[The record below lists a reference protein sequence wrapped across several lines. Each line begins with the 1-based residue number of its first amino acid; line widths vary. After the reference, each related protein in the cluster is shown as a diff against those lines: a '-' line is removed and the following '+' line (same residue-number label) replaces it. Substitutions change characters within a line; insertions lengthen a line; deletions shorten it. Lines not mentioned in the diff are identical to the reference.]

1 MKIEVSKLKKGD
13 QYFNQKEG
21 WVEVD
26 HVEYDN
32 GLFKIWSSDG
42 EFLRVGG
49 DGTDIDGDDKWNITQ
64 VRIAGVYRPTNIQE
78 QDMVNSPSHYQLVN
92 GLEVKDIRKAI
103 FDKIPMGKLSYH
115 QADCYSRAW
124 EYLTRACFKHE
135 SPLED
140 LQKAQTYLTWLI
152 EDMSDKPLSNTKTID
167 KSDIHGSLAATTEN
181 GEAQ

>member
-1 MKIEVSKLKKGD
+1 MIDVSVLKKGD
-13 QYFNQKEG
+13 QYYNQEEG
-21 WVEVD
+21 WVVVD
-26 HVEYDN
+26 HVEYYDDDWVVWAE
-32 GLFKIWSSDG
+32 L
-42 EFLRVGG
+42 GG
-49 DGTDIDGDDKWNITQ
+49 YIKVDTQGRYVDGDDEWSITQ
-64 VRIAGVYRPTNIQE
+64 VKIADENQPA

-152 EDMSDKPLSNTKTID
+152 EDLSLSDKPLSNTKPID
-167 KSDIHGSLAATTEN
+167 KSDIHGSLATPTQN
-181 GEAQ
+181 GEI

>member
-1 MKIEVSKLKKGD
+1 MIDVSKLKKGD
-13 QYFNQKEG
+13 QYYNQKEG
-21 WVEVD
+21 WVVVD
-26 HVEYDN
+26 HVEFEDP
-32 GLFKIWSSDG
+32 LFKIWTSASYGYIRVTQNGSDPQ
-42 EFLRVGG
+42 
-49 DGTDIDGDDKWNITQ
+49 GDDEWSITE
-64 VRIAGVYRPTNIQE
+64 VKIADENQPA
-78 QDMVNSPSHYQLVN
+78 QDMVNSPSHYQLVD

-152 EDMSDKPLSNTKTID
+152 EDLSLSDKPLSNTKPID
-167 KSDIHGSLAATTEN
+167 KSDIHGSLATPTQN
-181 GEAQ
+181 GEI

>member
-1 MKIEVSKLKKGD
+1 MIDVSKLKKGD
-13 QYFNQKEG
+13 QYFNQEEG
-21 WVEVD
+21 WVVVD
-26 HVEYDN
+26 RVEYH
-32 GLFKIWSSDG
+32 GGFWKLFCSKGGTISAYKDG
-42 EFLRVGG
+42 INCYHLNMF
-49 DGTDIDGDDKWNITQ
+49 DITQ
-64 VRIAGVYRPTNIQE
+64 VKIADENQPA

-103 FDKIPMGKLSYH
+103 FDKIPMGKMSYH

-152 EDMSDKPLSNTKTID
+152 DDLSDKPLSNTKPID
-167 KSDIHGSLAATTEN
+167 KSDIHGSLATSTQN
-181 GEAQ
+181 GEI

>member
-1 MKIEVSKLKKGD
+1 MIDVSALKKGD
-13 QYFNQKEG
+13 QYFNQEEG
-21 WVEVD
+21 WIVVDRVEP
-26 HVEYDN
+26 YN
-32 GLFKIWSSDG
+32 GTFKIWSIDDR
-42 EFLRVGG
+42 FIRVRE
-49 DGTDIDGDDKWNITQ
+49 DGTDINGESEWDIKEVI
-64 VRIAGVYRPTNIQE
+64 IAGVNRPTNIQE

-152 EDMSDKPLSNTKTID
+152 EDLSNTKPID
-167 KSDIHGSLAATTEN
+167 KSDIHGSLATSTQN
-181 GEAQ
+181 GEIQ

>member
-1 MKIEVSKLKKGD
+1 MIDVSKLKKGD
-13 QYFNQKEG
+13 QYFNQAEG
-21 WVEVD
+21 WVVVD
-26 HVEYDN
+26 KVEYCGGYWKLVCN
-32 GLFKIWSSDG
+32 KGGAIRSYKDG
-42 EFLRVGG
+42 ANYYCTEF
-49 DGTDIDGDDKWNITQ
+49 DITQ
-64 VRIAGVYRPTNIQE
+64 VKIADENQLA

-152 EDMSDKPLSNTKTID
+152 DDLSDKSLSNTKPID
-167 KSDIHGSLAATTEN
+167 KSDIHGSLATSTQN
-181 GEAQ
+181 GEI

>member
-1 MKIEVSKLKKGD
+1 MTIDVSKLKKGD
-13 QYFNQKEG
+13 RYYNQEEG
-21 WVEVD
+21 WVVVD
-26 HVEYDN
+26 YVERDD
-32 GLFKIWSSDG
+32 GLFKIWSSDSR
-42 EFLRVGG
+42 FFRVGK
-49 DGTDIDGDDKWNITQ
+49 DGKDVDGESEWDIKEVI
-64 VRIAGVYRPTNIQE
+64 IAGVYRPTNIQE

-140 LQKAQTYLTWLI
+140 LQKAQTYLNWII
-152 EDMSDKPLSNTKTID
+152 EDLSTQSTVD
-167 KSDIHGSLAATTEN
+167 KSGIRGRLSTTKQT
-181 GEAQ
+181 GELK

>member
-1 MKIEVSKLKKGD
+1 MIDVSKLKKGD
-13 QYFNQKEG
+13 QYYNRKEG
-21 WVEVD
+21 WVVVYR
-26 HVEYDN
+26 VEYCGGYWKLVCDR
-32 GLFKIWSSDG
+32 GGTICSYKDG
-42 EFLRVGG
+42 ANYYCCTEF
-49 DGTDIDGDDKWNITQ
+49 DITQ
-64 VRIAGVYRPTNIQE
+64 VMIADENQPA

-152 EDMSDKPLSNTKTID
+152 DDLADKPLSNTKPID
-167 KSDIHGSLAATTEN
+167 KSDIHGSLATSTQN
-181 GEAQ
+181 GEKQ

>member
-1 MKIEVSKLKKGD
+1 MVDVSKLKKGD
-13 QYFNQKEG
+13 QYYNSEEG
-21 WVEVD
+21 WVTID
-26 HVEYDN
+26 HVEYC
-32 GLFKIWSSDG
+32 GGHWKLVCSKGGTIRSYKDG
-42 EFLRVGG
+42 VNYHNRTEF
-49 DGTDIDGDDKWNITQ
+49 DITQ
-64 VRIAGVYRPTNIQE
+64 VNTPDAESQSER
-78 QDMVNSPSHYQLVN
+78 DMVNSPSHYQLVN

-152 EDMSDKPLSNTKTID
+152 EDMSNTKPID
-167 KSDIHGSLAATTEN
+167 KSDIHGSLATSTQN
-181 GEAQ
+181 GEV

>member
-1 MKIEVSKLKKGD
+1 MIDVSKLKKGD
-13 QYFNQKEG
+13 QYFNRRSG
-21 WVEVD
+21 WVWID
-26 HVEYDN
+26 RVEKD
-32 GLFKIWSSDG
+32 GVRFKVWASSG
-42 EFLRVGG
+42 AFILVYRGG
-49 DGTDIDGDDKWNITQ
+49 SCADGDCEWSITE
-64 VRIAGVYRPTNIQE
+64 VIVAGEHQTITLE

-152 EDMSDKPLSNTKTID
+152 EDLSLSDKPLSNTKPID
-167 KSDIHGSLAATTEN
+167 KSDIHGNVVTQTQN
-181 GEAQ
+181 GEI

>member
-1 MKIEVSKLKKGD
+1 MTDVSKLKKGD
-13 QYFNQKEG
+13 QYYNSVEG

-26 HVEYDN
+26 RVEGWGDYWDVYSVDGGFLAVYGN
-32 GLFKIWSSDG
+32 GLARS
-42 EFLRVGG
+42 G
-49 DGTDIDGDDKWNITQ
+49 DCEWHITQ
-64 VRIAGVYRPTNIQE
+64 VKIADENKPE
-78 QDMVNSPSHYQLVN
+78 KDMVNSPSHYQLVN

-124 EYLTRACFKHE
+124 EYLTRCCFKHE

-152 EDMSDKPLSNTKTID
+152 EDLSLSDKTLSNTNTID
-167 KSDIHGSLAATTEN
+167 KSDIHGSLATSTQN
-181 GEAQ
+181 GEI

>member
-1 MKIEVSKLKKGD
+1 MIDVSVLKKGD
-13 QYFNQKEG
+13 QYYN
-21 WVEVD
+21 
-26 HVEYDN
+26 
-32 GLFKIWSSDG
+32 
-42 EFLRVGG
+42 
-49 DGTDIDGDDKWNITQ
+49 
-64 VRIAGVYRPTNIQE
+64 QE

-140 LQKAQTYLTWLI
+140 LQKAQTYLNWII
-152 EDMSDKPLSNTKTID
+152 EDLSTQSTVD
-167 KSDIHGSLAATTEN
+167 KSGIRGRLSTTKQT
-181 GEAQ
+181 GELK

>member
-1 MKIEVSKLKKGD
+1 MIDVSVLKKGY
-13 QYFNQKEG
+13 QYYSQEEG
-21 WVEVD
+21 WVIIDCVVREGDFFIVWDVKGGFIEVR
-26 HVEYDN
+26 
-32 GLFKIWSSDG
+32 LDG
-42 EFLRVGG
+42 AHMSGETVW
-49 DGTDIDGDDKWNITQ
+49 DITQ
-64 VRIAGVYRPTNIQE
+64 VNTSGGVVTMLADK

-103 FDKIPMGKLSYH
+103 FDKIPMGMLSYH

-152 EDMSDKPLSNTKTID
+152 EDLSNTKPID
-167 KSDIHGSLAATTEN
+167 KSDIHGSLATPTQN
-181 GEAQ
+181 GEI